1 MFHFQDIQHSEL
13 RSYFKSE
20 YKTDWEFEYQQF
32 LDQRKQ
38 SRGSVWS
45 RLKSYLKKE
54 RTSDLG
60 ASVSTNPAV

>member
-20 YKTDWEFEYQQF
+20 YKTDWEFEYQHF

-38 SRGSVWS
+38 SRGSLWS
-45 RLKSYLKKE
+45 RLKACLKKGQTPE
-54 RTSDLG
+54 LGTSV
-60 ASVSTNPAV
+60 ATNPAV